1 MISVIKTKISWL
13 PKSKSEAPGA
23 DGLYWSAA
31 LQTQNGHSA
40 DQSEPRYIAL
50 AWDTTENINKL
61 IDKMS
66 LGAGALN
73 VKRPVAQKGSIAWRK
88 PWQPSERQPPG
99 IVTLNEFR
107 GIITTT
113 HTYLSGGGR
122 SGTETTRYHRS
133 WICNHPQRSAKQS
146 KAKLKYA
153 ITCKPLQTWPPPRT
167 SLPVWGSS
175 ADPLVLSRG

>member
-122 SGTETTRYHRS
+122 SGGRNHQISQVMNLQWSAKISKAKQGKAE
-133 WICNHPQRSAKQS
+133 ICNHM
-146 KAKLKYA
+146 
-153 ITCKPLQTWPPPRT
+153 
-167 SLPVWGSS
+167 
-175 ADPLVLSRG
+175 

>member
-40 DQSEPRYIAL
+40 DQSEPRYIFL

-73 VKRPVAQKGSIAWRK
+73 VKRPVAQKGSIALEETMATKRA
-88 PWQPSERQPPG
+88 P
-99 IVTLNEFR
+99 
-107 GIITTT
+107 
-113 HTYLSGGGR
+113 
-122 SGTETTRYHRS
+122 TTRHR
-133 WICNHPQRSAKQS
+133 HTEP
-146 KAKLKYA
+146 Y
-153 ITCKPLQTWPPPRT
+153 
-167 SLPVWGSS
+167 LPI
-175 ADPLVLSRG
+175 RGW